1 MPLPDVSPFPVLL
14 PGRQPWAPSPLARGW
29 GLLCAGLLA
38 VSAGAHAETAADCR
52 VITDDARRLNCYDTV
67 FGGVAPPPADPTLM
81 PLPASEGGSAPPG
94 SAVTQAAAVPEAP
107 AADAP
112 VPQTALSTLDTAW
125 ELSPQ
130 TQRGRFIVRTYEP
143 NYLLPLHS
151 TSALNRDP
159 GSPTHLAAA
168 APAGYKNTEAK
179 FQISLR
185 TKVADDLLLPDA
197 SLWFAYTQRSLW
209 QVWNRRDS
217 APFRSTDYQPEAI
230 YVVPVPDRVGKLLPW
245 GWRWQMAQVG
255 FAHQSNGQSDP
266 LSRSWNRVY
275 VGAGLT
281 KGEMSLQWRLNHR
294 LHEKVSD
301 DDNPDLTDYLGTNEL
316 RLAWLPGKATAALN
330 WHLNVHDASRGAWQ
344 FDYSYPVDGQQPQ
357 GLRWYLQLFTG
368 YGETLLDYNH
378 RQTSIGLGF
387 AVFQL

>member
-1 MPLPDVSPFPVLL
+1 LGT
-14 PGRQPWAPSPLARGW
+14 PG
-29 GLLCAGLLA
+29 AGR
-38 VSAGAHAETAADCR
+38 AETAADCR

-81 PLPASEGGSAPPG
+81 PMPQRQGGAAPPG
-94 SAVTQAAAVPEAP
+94 SAVEQASKE
-107 AADAP
+107 AADAVASRP
-112 VPQTALSTLDTAW
+112 SPQVQAAGVATPAAPEPQTALSTLDTAW

-130 TQRGRFIVRTYEP
+130 TRRSGFIVRTYEP

-151 TSALNRDP
+151 TTSLNRSP
-159 GSPTHLAAA
+159 SSPTHGSTAT
-168 APAGYKNTEAK
+168 PAGYKPTEAK

-185 TKVADDLLLPDA
+185 TKVAEGLLLSGDA
-197 SLWFAYTQRSLW
+197 LWFAYTQRSLW

-230 YVVPVPDRVGKLLPW
+230 YVVPVPDRIGKLLPW

-294 LHEKVSD
+294 LHEKASD

-330 WHLNVHDASRGAWQ
+330 WRLNVHDMSRGSWQ

-357 GLRWYLQLFTG
+357 GLRWYLQLFSG
-368 YGETLLDYNH
+368 FGETLLDYNH